1 MLPFGSRQEAS
12 AFNQPLSFGTSSVT
26 TMIQMFGRA
35 SAFNQPLSLDT
46 SSVTTMEGMLYNTA
60 AFNKP
65 LSFDTSSVTTM
76 VDMFGWATA
85 FNQPLSFDTSSVI
98 AMQYMF
104 DNNPLFSDANKLL
117 IRCAWAGNTE
127 FVTRYGSAWSGLGAC
142 SPAPPPP
149 PPSPPYPPGAAPQP
163 PPSSPPAYAFTDKAS
178 LLTAAQEYNADAASA
193 TATYGPIS
201 SWGVSAV
208 TDMNQL
214 FQLLGQFNADIS
226 SWDTSSVTTMTGMFN
241 RANAFNQPL
250 SFDTSSVTNMYYM
263 FGNTPLLSDANKL
276 LIRCAWAGNTEF
288 ISQYGSA
295 WPTGAC

>member
-1 MLPFGSRQEAS
+1 
-12 AFNQPLSFGTSSVT
+12 
-26 TMIQMFGRA
+26 
-35 SAFNQPLSLDT
+35 
-46 SSVTTMEGMLYNTA
+46 MEGMLYNTA
-60 AFNKP
+60 AFNKPLSFDTSSVTTMVDMFGWATVFFKP

-142 SPAPPPP
+142 SPPPPP
-149 PPSPPYPPGAAPQP
+149 
-163 PPSSPPAYAFTDKAS
+163 SPPAYAFTDKAS

-208 TDMNQL
+208 TDM
-214 FQLLGQFNADIS
+214 S
-226 SWDTSSVTTMTGMFN
+226 
-241 RANAFNQPL
+241 
-250 SFDTSSVTNMYYM
+250 
-263 FGNTPLLSDANKL
+263 
-276 LIRCAWAGNTEF
+276 
-288 ISQYGSA
+288 
-295 WPTGAC
+295 